1 MNNYYDYF
9 KEQPHDPD
17 NISMDEFIAEAMR
30 TDIKFHTIADE
41 MNFLQHSRITLK
53 NELLTCYE
61 YMQKKGLLELY
72 HAYRDG
78 EELPFD

>member
-9 KEQPHDPD
+9 KEQPHELGRV
-17 NISMDEFIAEAMR
+17 SMDEFVSEAMR
-30 TDIKFHTIADE
+30 TDIKFRTPDE
-41 MNFLQHSRITLK
+41 ELNFLQHSRITLK

-61 YMQKKGLLELY
+61 FMKHEGLLEQY

-78 EELPFD
+78 E

>member
-1 MNNYYDYF
+1 MRKYYDYF
-9 KEQPHDPD
+9 KEELHEPD
-17 NISMDEFIAEAMR
+17 HITMDEFIAEAMR
-30 TDIKFHTIADE
+30 TDIKFRTPTE
-41 MNFLQHSRITLK
+41 EVCFLQHSRITLK

-61 YMQKKGLLELY
+61 YLRQKGLLEQY